1 VENRPIFNAHPPEE
15 DFEEY
20 AFDRLP
26 EDRCADFEEHLLL
39 CGQCQYELAR
49 TDEYILLVKQAAA
62 EWHGVSLG
70 TAPRAR
76 TSSAVVSRSL
86 AAAILGAGVVTAALA
101 FGIPH
106 ARLGRE
112 ASSVEL
118 AAMRGGGPSM
128 ARARAKAPI
137 VVAIDATDMDD
148 RHGLRIQM
156 VDAAGRPVWS
166 GAASEPAAGNRIT
179 ARIDARLAAGVYWIR
194 LYSASGELLR
204 EFGLRTE

>member
-1 VENRPIFNAHPPEE
+1 MENRPIFNAHPSEE

-26 EDRCADFEEHLLL
+26 ADRCAEFEEHLLL

-62 EWHGVSLG
+62 EWHGMSLG
-70 TAPRAR
+70 KGTGVK

-86 AAAILGAGVVTAALA
+86 VAAILGAGVVIVALA

-106 ARLGRE
+106 TRQVRE
-112 ASSVEL
+112 ASEVEL

-128 ARARAKAPI
+128 ARARARAPI
-137 VVAIDATDMDD
+137 VIAIDTTDLDD

-156 VDAAGRPVWS
+156 VDAAGKPVWS
-166 GAASEPAAGNRIT
+166 GAASEPGGGNRIT

-194 LYSASGELLR
+194 LYSATDELLR